1 MQQQNSGLTP
11 VLLKIH
17 QKPRHLIRDN
27 HVGLFVDFVCSCNSD
42 IFFPHFSL
50 ELVGDL
56 AKYDLEYVIGA
67 GAFGQV
73 IAATRKTD
81 NVPVRIEK
89 HHEMHVL

>member
-11 VLLKIH
+11 VFLKRH
-17 QKPRHLIRDN
+17 EKPRHLKRDSD
-27 HVGLFVDFVCSCNSD
+27 VGLMSDHVNSVIFSS
-42 IFFPHFSL
+42 IFFL

-67 GAFGQV
+67 GGFGQV
-73 IAATRKTD
+73 IAATRKAD

-89 HHEMHVL
+89 HRDMQVL

>member
-11 VLLKIH
+11 VLLKRH
-17 QKPRHLIRDN
+17 EKPRHLERDSDVSLMSD
-27 HVGLFVDFVCSCNSD
+27 HVIASYFPP
-42 IFFPHFSL
+42 FFFL

-67 GAFGQV
+67 GGFGQV
-73 IAATRKTD
+73 IAATRIAD

-89 HHEMHVL
+89 HHDIDVL